1 MESISQ
7 IEVFNNSEFGNI
19 RTMEKDGEPWFCI
32 VDICKALDISNSR
45 DAKKRLTD
53 DGVASTDIVDSR
65 GRKNKA
71 NFINESNLYKLIFQS
86 RKPSAEKFTEWISSE
101 VIPSIRKHG
110 AYMTPETIEKTL
122 ENPDFIIGLATK
134 LKEEQ
139 EKTKALSEDNARM
152 KPKEIFADAVSGSKN
167 SILIGDLAK
176 LIAQNGFEIG
186 QKRLFQWLRD
196 KKYIYKDG
204 KNNVPYQRYVE
215 QGLFE
220 RKETVTQIAD
230 AGQFIHITTKVT
242 GKGQVYF
249 LNKFVGAQA

>member
-1 MESISQ
+1 M
-7 IEVFNNSEFGNI
+7 
-19 RTMEKDGEPWFCI
+19 K
-32 VDICKALDISNSR
+32 
-45 DAKKRLTD
+45 
-53 DGVASTDIVDSR
+53 
-65 GRKNKA
+65 
-71 NFINESNLYKLIFQS
+71 
-86 RKPSAEKFTEWISSE
+86 
-101 VIPSIRKHG
+101 
-110 AYMTPETIEKTL
+110 
-122 ENPDFIIGLATK
+122 
-134 LKEEQ
+134 KEEAI
-139 EKTKALSEDNARM
+139 KILTADNEAM
-152 KPKEIFADAVSGSKN
+152 KPKALFADAVSGSKN

-230 AGQFIHITTKVT
+230 AEPIVRITTKVT